1 MNIPANEEKFSPA
14 VVMPTIWGAVAGIVC
29 AVVLLFAV
37 GFAVYSTADPNGC
50 VPAASVAMIAASS
63 VVAGFVGA
71 KKGGGFVHGAAAGAT
86 FTLIVFIAAVIAGGE
101 SVLPSPYSYICR
113 IGAALLSLIGAY
125 LGGRHGKRRIGG
137 APRMPKIKR

>member
-14 VVMPTIWGAVAGIVC
+14 VVMPTIWGAAAGIVC

-63 VVAGFVGA
+63 IVAGFVGA
-71 KKGGGFVHGAAAGAT
+71 KK
-86 FTLIVFIAAVIAGGE
+86 GGE

-113 IGAALLSLIGAY
+113 IGAALLSLLGAY
-125 LGGRHGKRRIGG
+125 LGGRRGKRRIGG